1 MIGDAMPRFDRLCA
15 AFNDDRDF
23 QQVLGQFY
31 EDILEFHRRAYKFF
45 RRRGKVHTIQRS
57 LIGLTYHL
65 AWKIVFESL
74 WKTFDSRFEFIL
86 ENLRKHRDLI
96 DLEAN
101 AIDIVEAKA
110 WRSKQLEE
118 DRRRRVERA
127 EDLDR
132 MERERLARQVREA
145 VAWLGANEE
154 QEDTLA
160 KLLRAH
166 DSVNS
171 HWSLTTPKILSWIEQ
186 GRENL
191 FLWLNGKPGAGECQ
205 STSTKPDVESLQYSF
220 LSHPFSALFVVL
232 ILA

>member
-1 MIGDAMPRFDRLCA
+1 MLCHVLTDFVQLSTTIGTFSRCWDSFTRTFWNFIEGLTNFSGGVVRSTQ
-15 AFNDDRDF
+15 FNDP
-23 QQVLGQFY
+23 
-31 EDILEFHRRAYKFF
+31 I
-45 RRRGKVHTIQRS
+45 
-57 LIGLTYHL
+57 IGLTYHL

-154 QEDTLA
+154 QEDTFA
-160 KLLRAH
+160 KASESTR
-166 DSVNS
+166 
-171 HWSLTTPKILSWIEQ
+171 Q
-186 GRENL
+186 RE
-191 FLWLNGKPGAGECQ
+191 
-205 STSTKPDVESLQYSF
+205 
-220 LSHPFSALFVVL
+220 
-232 ILA
+232 